1 MALTQTPEEG
11 LKVSN
16 APSDGKYLQYK
27 DSTDKLTWTDV
38 PAGVGGATG
47 VDFNDGVEIRLG
59 TSNDAVIDYDGTG
72 NELLLKTSTTGSNI
86 TIDGKSYVDLNLDG
100 ATQLLISPTAG
111 IQCAKD
117 ITILGPD
124 ASTGAKLILSED
136 SGLVNNEATIQ
147 ASNAMTADVQI
158 TLPAANP
165 TSNGLSLTATTAGV
179 TSWATPVIPD
189 NSVTGA
195 KIALGSDASGDIMYN
210 NGTDYVRLAKGTDD
224 QVLTLASGVPSW
236 AAAGGGAFSKAYNDN
251 GNTQTTVNKDND
263 SPAVRIGGT
272 GLELEITPPS
282 NTTSYL
288 LLIRT
293 AVHANDNNGQWGM
306 KLCYSTDNW
315 SNQSNLTFMHNS
327 YGYETT
333 TKTRYNINQWRTWT
347 PGSTSTYKIG
357 LFAEVWST
365 DTIELTFNGH
375 NGESSLS
382 ALEISDATKKS
393 GNW

>member
-1 MALTQTPEEG
+1 MAI
-11 LKVSN
+11 
-16 APSDGKYLQYK
+16 
-27 DSTDKLTWTDV
+27 DKIDV
-38 PAGVGGATG
+38 TKGITG
-47 VDFNDGVEIRLG
+47 NLPVANLNSG
-59 TSNDAVIDYDGTG
+59 TSASSSTFWRGDG
-72 NELLLKTSTTGSNI
+72 
-86 TIDGKSYVDLNLDG
+86 
-100 ATQLLISPTAG
+100 
-111 IQCAKD
+111 
-117 ITILGPD
+117 
-124 ASTGAKLILSED
+124 
-136 SGLVNNEATIQ
+136 
-147 ASNAMTADVQI
+147 
-158 TLPAANP
+158 
-165 TSNGLSLTATTAGV
+165 
-179 TSWATPVIPD
+179 
-189 NSVTGA
+189 
-195 KIALGSDASGDIMYN
+195 
-210 NGTDYVRLAKGTDD
+210 
-224 QVLTLASGVPSW
+224 SW

-347 PGSTSTYKIG
+347 PGSTSTYKRG